1 MKLDWRKADKAL
13 YAPSTHPCEI
23 VVPTQHLLSVRG
35 EGSPDEPAF
44 KAAIE
49 ILYSVSYALKFAP
62 RKGLHIEGYVE
73 YAVYPLEGLWD
84 LQPHAYG
91 KTQWSKDDLR
101 YTLSIRQPEF
111 ITPAHLEAVLPGLRK
126 KNPHLDYTV
135 VSLMTVDLNYCVH
148 VMHKGPFAD
157 EPATFERMARYC
169 DEHGLERVGK
179 THREI
184 YLSDF
189 TKTAPEN
196 LKTILRFAVKK
207 R

>member
-1 MKLDWRKADKAL
+1 MKHDWRKAEKAL
-13 YAPSTHPCEI
+13 YAPSTEPSEIDVPAHP
-23 VVPTQHLLSVRG
+23 LLSVKG
-35 EGSPDEPAF
+35 EGSPDDPAF

-49 ILYSVSYALKFAP
+49 ILYSLSYALKFAP
-62 RKGLHIEGYVE
+62 RKGVVIDHYVE

-84 LQPHAYG
+84 LKPEAYG
-91 KTQWSKDDLR
+91 KAQWERTDLR

-126 KNPHLDYTV
+126 KNPHLDYTL
-135 VSLMTVDLNYCVH
+135 VSLTLAESSRCVH
-148 VMHKGPFAD
+148 VMHQGPFAD
-157 EPATFERMARYC
+157 ESATFDRMARYC
-169 DEHGLERVGK
+169 EEHGLERIGK

-189 TKTAPEN
+189 TKTNPQN
-196 LKTILRFAVKK
+196 LKTILRIDVKK

>member
-1 MKLDWRKADKAL
+1 MKLDWRKSEKAL
-13 YAPSTHPCEI
+13 FAPSTEPSEI
-23 VVPTQHLLSVRG
+23 VVPTQHLLSVQG
-35 EGSPDEPAF
+35 EGSPDDPAF

-49 ILYSVSYALKFAP
+49 ILYSLSYALKFAP
-62 RKGLHIEGYVE
+62 RKGVVIDNYVE

-84 LQPHAYG
+84 LKPEAYG
-91 KTQWSKDDLR
+91 KAQWDRADLR

-111 ITPAHLEAVLPGLRK
+111 ITTAHLEAVIPGLRK
-126 KNPHLDYTV
+126 KNPHLDYAL
-135 VSLMTVDLNYCVH
+135 VSLTTVESTHCVH
-148 VMHKGPFAD
+148 VMHQGPFAD
-157 EPATFERMARYC
+157 EPATFERMAQYC

-189 TKTAPEN
+189 TKTAPQN
-196 LKTILRFAVKK
+196 LKTILRIAVKK